1 MKEFAERGVFM
12 KEVYLDHA
20 ATTYVKPEVL
30 DEMLPYFFD
39 VFGNP
44 SSMHKAGKVARDAVK
59 CARKQVADAIG
70 ANVDEIYFTS
80 GGSEADNLVLK
91 GYARAN
97 KDKGNHIITSKI
109 EHMAVLETCKM
120 LEKEGFEVSYLNV
133 DENGIVNL
141 DELKSCIRPETIM
154 ISIMYANNEIGTI
167 EPIEEIVKIA
177 KDNGIFFHT
186 DAVQAIGNKKID
198 VKKINI
204 DALSI
209 SSHKFYGP
217 KGIGALYIRK
227 EYDFQPIISGGHQE
241 KNKRAGTENV
251 AGIVG
256 MGKAIEL
263 ANKNIEMYN
272 RKIKLMRDKCIDEI
286 FKLIP
291 NVKLNGDVENRLPG
305 NVNISFDG
313 VGGASLLLL
322 LSENG
327 IYVSSASAC
336 TAGLASPSYVLKAIG
351 LTDEMANSTLR
362 LTFGDE
368 NSESD
373 IKYIVEKIAYN
384 VNNLRKMKND
394 K

>member
-1 MKEFAERGVFM
+1 MKEI
-12 KEVYLDHA
+12 YLDHA

-44 SSMHKAGKVARDAVK
+44 SSMHKAGRVARDAVEY
-59 CARKQVADAIG
+59 ARRQVADAIG
-70 ANVDEIYFTS
+70 ADVDEIYFTS

-91 GYARAN
+91 GFARAN

-109 EHMAVLETCKM
+109 EHMAVLESCKM

-133 DENGIVNL
+133 DGNGVVNL
-141 DELKSCIRPETIM
+141 DELKNCIKDETIM

-167 EPIEEIVKIA
+167 EPIEEIAKIA
-177 KDNGIFFHT
+177 KNNGIFFHT
-186 DAVQAIGNKKID
+186 DAVQAVGNVKID
-198 VKKINI
+198 VKKMNI
-204 DALSI
+204 DALSL

-217 KGIGALYIRK
+217 KGVGALYIRK
-227 EYDFQPIISGGHQE
+227 KFDFHPIISGGHQE

-263 ANKNIEMYN
+263 ANKNIEMHN
-272 RKIKLMRDKCIDEI
+272 RKIKIMRDKCIDEI

-291 NVKLNGDVENRLPG
+291 NVKLNGDTKNRLPG

-313 VGGASLLLL
+313 VGGASLLFL
-322 LSENG
+322 LSEDG
-327 IYVSSASAC
+327 IYASSGSAC
-336 TAGLASPSYVLKAIG
+336 TAGLVAPSHVLKAVG

-368 NSESD
+368 NSEGD
-373 IKYIVEKIAYN
+373 IKYIVERVAYN
-384 VNNLRKMKND
+384 VNNLRKMKNN

>member
-1 MKEFAERGVFM
+1 
-12 KEVYLDHA
+12 
-20 ATTYVKPEVL
+20 
-30 DEMLPYFFD
+30 MLKISSH
-39 VFGNP
+39 P
-44 SSMHKAGKVARDAVK
+44 SCG
-59 CARKQVADAIG
+59 
-70 ANVDEIYFTS
+70 
-80 GGSEADNLVLK
+80 
-91 GYARAN
+91 
-97 KDKGNHIITSKI
+97 DKN
-109 EHMAVLETCKM
+109 
-120 LEKEGFEVSYLNV
+120 
-133 DENGIVNL
+133 
-141 DELKSCIRPETIM
+141 
-154 ISIMYANNEIGTI
+154 
-167 EPIEEIVKIA
+167 
-177 KDNGIFFHT
+177 NGIFFHT

-336 TAGLASPSYVLKAIG
+336 TAGLASPSHVLKAIG